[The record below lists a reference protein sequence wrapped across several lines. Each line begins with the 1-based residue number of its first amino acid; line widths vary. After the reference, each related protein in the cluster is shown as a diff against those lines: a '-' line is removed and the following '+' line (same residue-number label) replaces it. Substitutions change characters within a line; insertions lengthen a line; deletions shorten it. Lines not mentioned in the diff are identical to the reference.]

1 MIDGEVGVQQ
11 CVLFSGQSG
20 AGAEVVRE
28 ARPSR
33 HDVDN
38 SDSAALFSDTNKLPG
53 CHLFFT
59 RSSQEATFHCYKLVE
74 AIVAKE

>member
-33 HDVDN
+33 HDVDRRIVILRLC
-38 SDSAALFSDTNKLPG
+38 SAIQTSFPVVTS
-53 CHLFFT
+53 F
-59 RSSQEATFHCYKLVE
+59 SQEVHKKQLS
-74 AIVAKE
+74 IVTNW